1 MVLQNIRL
9 GPQENKLL
17 FSLEGKKVSI
27 FGFSEAR
34 KILQSTDSAVWNV
47 LEGLRKKGRIREIEG
62 GKYLLI
68 PARAGMEGLWTEDPW
83 IIVSR
88 LIDVYY
94 VGFWTAMSFWDMTEQ
109 IPYTVF
115 VVTTKRKKNRIIE
128 FGKQKFQFVTLSKN
142 KFFGFIKEKAGRDTF
157 YISSR
162 EKTIVDGLMHPEY
175 CGGIPEVAKCMW
187 NARKEIDWNTVL
199 AMAKRVEINVVI
211 RRLGYLLSLLE
222 IENKISSHIK
232 DIIKPYPYHFLD
244 PTASK
249 MRKYQYSKDFGLII
263 NRTDNELM
271 SWREH

>member
-1 MVLQNIRL
+1 MAAQNIRL

-17 FSLEGKKVSI
+17 FSLEGNKVSI
-27 FGFSEAR
+27 FGFSDAR
-34 KILQSTDSAVWNV
+34 EVLQSTNSSVWNV
-47 LEGLRKKGRIREIEG
+47 LEGLRKKGRIREIES

-68 PARAGMEGLWTEDPW
+68 PARAGMDGYWTEDPW
-83 IIVSR
+83 IMAPH

-128 FGKQKFQFVTLSKN
+128 FGKQKFQFVTLSN
-142 KFFGFIKEKAGRDTF
+142 TKFFGYVKEKAGKDTF
-157 YISSR
+157 NISSR

-175 CGGIPEVAKCMW
+175 CGGIPEVTKCMW
-187 NARKEIDWNTVL
+187 NAREEINWNTVL
-199 AMAKRVEINVVI
+199 EMGKRVGVNVVI

-232 DIIKPYPYHFLD
+232 DITKRYPYHFLD

-249 MRKYQYSKDFGLII
+249 KKHEHSKDFGLII
-263 NRTDNELM
+263 NRTNNELM
-271 SWREH
+271 GWREH